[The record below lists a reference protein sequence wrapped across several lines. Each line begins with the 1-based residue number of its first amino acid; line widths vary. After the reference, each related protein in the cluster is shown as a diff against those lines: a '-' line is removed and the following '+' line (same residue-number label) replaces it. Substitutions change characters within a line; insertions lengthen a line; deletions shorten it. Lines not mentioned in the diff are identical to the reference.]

1 MERKQFE
8 VSIKEAGEQDG
19 EHYIIAYASTFHKD
33 PDSYGDIVAPGAF
46 KGTLERWKESGNPIP
61 LLYGHRM
68 DDPLY
73 NIGHITEA
81 EEDETGLKVRGVF
94 DTSTERGAYAAKL
107 AAESRLTKLSFA
119 YDVLDAARVTL
130 EDGTKANE
138 LRELELYEVS
148 LVVVPA
154 NSHAEVIEAKA
165 GRRNSA
171 ADEDTLRG
179 IIDGLSAAIESINGL
194 LDISETDGN
203 DEPETETEEPT
214 EVKAEEAEE
223 PTEAKADVEALV
235 ASIDSFINRMERSQ

>member
-1 MERKQFE
+1 MNIKQFD

-33 PDSYGDIVAPGAF
+33 PDSYGEIVAPGAF
-46 KGTLERWKESGNPIP
+46 TGTLERWKESGNPIP
-61 LLYGHRM
+61 LLYGHRV

-73 NIGHITEA
+73 NIGHIVEA
-81 EEDETGLKVRGVF
+81 EQDEVGLKVKGIF
-94 DTSTERGAYAAKL
+94 DTTTERGAYVAKL
-107 AAESRLTKLSFA
+107 AAEGRITKLSFA
-119 YDVLDAARVTL
+119 YDVLDWATVEL

-171 ADEDTLRG
+171 ADEGTLREV
-179 IIDGLSAAIESINGL
+179 IDGLSAAIESINGL
-194 LDISETDGN
+194 LEMETDGN
-203 DEPETETEEPT
+203 DEPEIEAEEQTEA
-214 EVKAEEAEE
+214 KAEAEE
-223 PTEAKADVEALV
+223 PTDAKADTTALV
-235 ASIDSFINRMERSQ
+235 ASIDAFIERMERSH

>member
-1 MERKQFE
+1 MLTKQFDLQ
-8 VSIKEAGEQDG
+8 VKEAGEQDG

-46 KGTLERWKESGNPIP
+46 TKTLEKWKESGKPIP
-61 LLYGHRM
+61 LLFGHRM

-73 NIGHITEA
+73 NVGYVAEA
-81 EEDETGLKVRGVF
+81 EEDEIGLKVKGIF
-94 DTSTERGAYAAKL
+94 DTTTERGAYTAKL
-107 AAESRLTKLSFA
+107 AAEGRLTKLSFA
-119 YDVLDAARVTL
+119 YDVLDAAVVTL

-138 LRELELYEVS
+138 LRELEIYEVS

-154 NSHAEVIEAKA
+154 NSHAEVIDAKA

-171 ADEDTLRG
+171 ADEDTLHN

-194 LDISETDGN
+194 LGTAPDGN
-203 DEPETETEEPT
+203 DGQEMEAEEQTEA
-214 EVKAEEAEE
+214 KAEAEE
-223 PTEAKADVEALV
+223 PTEAKADTTALI